1 MIHINKLINLII
13 LIVTLITTSYSYIQA
28 QSRHS
33 ISAFY
38 TSALTIVNVTNL
50 TDISIGGGIIKTFYD
65 RKKPHIPAYGYEWG
79 GSYDFKFKNNFTI
92 GIGMCKSEKKSTTGV
107 FNFEQDPEFKYRYEH
122 IYKSV
127 SIPIRVGYITKEK
140 NRLSKVF
147 GLQFGPDIFKLLA
160 MPVSTINM
168 VTGRPQT
175 SLRETIYGAND
186 GLARINIAIEA
197 GLRANLLKNLDFSL
211 VPKFQYSS
219 QAFRIKEAG
228 PRFVKGNM
236 WLLGIQSNLIVTF

>member
-1 MIHINKLINLII
+1 MIYIKNIINFTI
-13 LIVTLITTSYSYIQA
+13 LVITLITLSCSNIQA

-33 ISAFY
+33 FSVSY
-38 TSALTIVNVTNL
+38 TSAFTIVNVTNFPEL
-50 TDISIGGGIIKTFYD
+50 SFTKGITQTFYD
-65 RKKPHIPAYGYEWG
+65 RKKPLTPAYGYEWG

-107 FNFEQDPEFKYRYEH
+107 FNFEKNPEFKYRYEY

-127 SIPIRVGYITKEK
+127 SIPIRVGYTTKEK

-147 GLQFGPDIFKLLA
+147 GLQFGPDIFKLFE
-160 MPVSTINM
+160 MPLSTINM
-168 VTGRPQT
+168 ATGRPQT
-175 SLRETIYGAND
+175 SVREKIFGAND

-228 PRFVKGNM
+228 PLFVKGNM

>member
-1 MIHINKLINLII
+1 MKIKKKHIASIT
-13 LIVTLITTSYSYIQA
+13 LIVTLITLSCSNIQA

-33 ISAFY
+33 FSAFY
-38 TSALTIVNVTNL
+38 TSAFTIVNVTNL
-50 TDISIGGGIIKTFYD
+50 TDISIRGGIIKTFYD
-65 RKKPHIPAYGYEWG
+65 RKKPLTPAYGYEWG

-92 GIGMCKSEKKSTTGV
+92 GIGMYKSERKSTTGV
-107 FNFEQDPEFKYRYEH
+107 FNFEKNPEFKFRYEY

-127 SIPIRVGYITKEK
+127 SIPIRVGYSTKEK
-140 NRLSKVF
+140 NGLSAVF
-147 GLQFGPDIFKLLA
+147 GLQFGPDIFKSFE
-160 MPVSTINM
+160 MPLSTINM
-168 VTGRPQT
+168 VTGRPNIYI
-175 SLRETIYGAND
+175 SEKIYGIND

-228 PRFVKGNM
+228 PLFVKGNM

>member
-1 MIHINKLINLII
+1 MLHIKNIINFNVLVI
-13 LIVTLITTSYSYIQA
+13 TLITLSCSYIQA
-28 QSRHS
+28 QSKHS
-33 ISAFY
+33 FSAFY

-92 GIGMCKSEKKSTTGV
+92 GIGMCKSEKKSTTGI

-127 SIPIRVGYITKEK
+127 SIPIRVGYRTKEK
-140 NRLSKVF
+140 NGLSMVF
-147 GLQFGPDIFKLLA
+147 GLQFGPDIFKLLE